1 MAKAVE
7 ELGHEPDVSLMKKV
21 RDGNQAAFE
30 TLYRRYNRR
39 LLDFF
44 YGMTRN
50 AQTAED
56 LSHETFAR
64 IWQVR
69 RKYQATGSFPAYL
82 FTFGRNIWLEN
93 CRHLR
98 KQQRLGFKQTLEDTA
113 HELRADISSQ
123 PDWGAARSELSERI
137 GQALG
142 TLPEEQRMA
151 FVMRN
156 IEGLSLSDIATVM
169 QCPENTVRSRK
180 ILAVRKLR
188 ALLRPIF
195 ISCGVARA

>member
-1 MAKAVE
+1 MARAAE
-7 ELGHEPDVSLMKKV
+7 ELGHEPDVSLMLKV
-21 RDGNQAAFE
+21 RGGDQAAFE
-30 TLYRRYNRR
+30 ALYRRYNRR

-69 RKYQATGSFPAYL
+69 RKYQATGSFAAYL

-93 CRHLR
+93 CRRLR

-113 HELRADISSQ
+113 HELRADVSSQ
-123 PDWGAARSELSERI
+123 PDWGATRSELSERI
-137 GQALG
+137 GEALDA
-142 TLPEEQRMA
+142 LPEDQRMA

-156 IEGLSLSDIATVM
+156 IEGLALSDIAAVM

-180 ILAVRKLR
+180 ILAVKKLR
-188 ALLRPIF
+188 ALLRPVF
-195 ISCGVARA
+195 ASRGAARA